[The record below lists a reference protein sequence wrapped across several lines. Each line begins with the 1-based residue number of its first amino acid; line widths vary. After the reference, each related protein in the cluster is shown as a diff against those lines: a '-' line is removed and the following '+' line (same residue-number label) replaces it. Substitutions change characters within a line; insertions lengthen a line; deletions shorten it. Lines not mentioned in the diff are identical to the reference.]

1 MDFSGHIEFK
11 LLAALAI
18 GLLIGI
24 ERGWNE
30 RDQKEGGRV
39 AGIRTFSI
47 IGLLGGIW
55 AIMADIMSE
64 WMLAVAFLAVSALS
78 ISAYIIDVRHD
89 NDVGT
94 TTAFTMMLTFV
105 LSAWAVIGQ
114 PVLALVVTVLVIT
127 LLGYKPVLHRWLRVL
142 EEKEIYAGIKL
153 LVISVALLPFL
164 PNQGYGPYEALN
176 PYWVW
181 WMVVLIS
188 GISLVGYFAIKISG
202 DRKGTFLTA
211 ITGGLASSTAVTFS
225 LAQFA
230 RLSSTKLYFMGG
242 VLVASSIMFVRVGI
256 EVFVVNRALLS
267 QLWLPL
273 GLMFTGILIGGY
285 WFLAK
290 GGADQESND
299 QKIKLE
305 NPFQLGLAIRFGL
318 LLALILLLSEAAK
331 EWFGD
336 EGIYVLSVVS
346 GLMDVDAIT
355 VSLSR
360 MALNDLRTEA
370 ASLGIVLASATNT
383 LVKGFIFAAIVGV
396 KESLKLIFVLFSAVL
411 PGIIVAIY
419 MLL

>member
-18 GLLIGI
+18 GLLVGI
-24 ERGWNE
+24 ERGWSE
-30 RDQKEGGRV
+30 RDQDEGDRI

-47 IGLLGGIW
+47 IGLLGGTW
-55 AIMADIMSE
+55 AIMADMTSE
-64 WMLAVAFLAVSALS
+64 WMLAIAFLAVSALS
-78 ISAYIIDVRHD
+78 IVAYIADVKRD

-94 TTAFTMMLTFV
+94 TTAFAMMLTFV

-114 PVLALVVTVLVIT
+114 PVLALVVTVLMIT

-164 PNQGYGPYEALN
+164 PNQGYGPYDALN

-188 GISLVGYFAIKISG
+188 GISFVGYFAIKLSG

-211 ITGGLASSTAVTFS
+211 VTGGLASSTAVTFS

-230 RLSSTKLYFMGG
+230 RVSRTKLFFMGG

-256 EVFVVNRALLS
+256 EVFIVNKVLLS
-267 QLWLPL
+267 LLWLPL
-273 GLMFTGILIGGY
+273 GLMFIGILIGGY
-285 WFLAK
+285 WFLVK
-290 GGADQESND
+290 GDSDQDDNDQEIEL
-299 QKIKLE
+299 K
-305 NPFQLGLAIRFGL
+305 NPFQLGLALRFGL
-318 LLALILLLSEAAK
+318 LLALILLLSESVK

-336 EGIYVLSVVS
+336 EGIYVLSVAS

-383 LVKGFIFAAIVGV
+383 LVKGFIFAAIVGI
-396 KESLKLIFVLFSAVL
+396 KDSLKLISVLISAVL

>member
-1 MDFSGHIEFK
+1 MDFSGQIEFK

-18 GLLIGI
+18 GLLVGI
-24 ERGWNE
+24 ERGWSE
-30 RDQKEGGRV
+30 RDQDEGDRV

-55 AIMADIMSE
+55 AIMADIMNE
-64 WMLAVAFLAVSALS
+64 WVLAVAFLAVSALS
-78 ISAYIIDVRHD
+78 IAAYIADVRRD
-89 NDVGT
+89 NDVGA
-94 TTAFTMMLTFV
+94 TTAFTMMLTFA

-114 PVLALVVTVLVIT
+114 PVLALAVTVLVIT

-164 PNQGYGPYEALN
+164 PNQGYGPYDALN

-188 GISLVGYFAIKISG
+188 GISFVGYFAIKLSG

-211 ITGGLASSTAVTFS
+211 VTGGLASSTAVTFS

-230 RLSSTKLYFMGG
+230 RVNKTKLFFMGG

-256 EVFVVNRALLS
+256 EVFVVNKALLS

-273 GLMFTGILIGGY
+273 GLMFIGILIGGY
-285 WFLAK
+285 WFLIK
-290 GGADQESND
+290 GGADEDSND
-299 QKIKLE
+299 QQIELK

-383 LVKGFIFAAIVGV
+383 LVKGFIFAAIVGL
-396 KESLKLIFVLFSAVL
+396 KESLKLIFVLMSAVL
-411 PGIIVAIY
+411 PGIIVGLY